1 MHLLYNAAIYG
12 YNIVVRLAAAA
23 GNKKAAKWVKGRKHQ
38 KISPI
43 SESEKVAWFHCASL
57 GEFEQGRP
65 VIESFKKQHPDF
77 KIVLTFFSPS
87 GYEIRKNYEQA
98 DYVYYLPADTPSNA
112 RMFIDLIQPQIAF
125 FIKYEFWFNYLR
137 ELWRSHTPTYL
148 ISGIF
153 RKNQHFFR
161 WYSEWFRR
169 QLRSFEK
176 FFVQNEESYYL
187 AESMLPGK
195 SKITGDT
202 RFDRVYEIARKA
214 QPFTDIKKF
223 KNGET
228 LFLAGSTWPADEEI
242 FLPSVL
248 EATKNRE
255 LKVIIAPHEVHEQR
269 IEVLMK
275 QLPDAAIRYS
285 HTSGDFSDKQI
296 LVIDSIGLLS
306 HLYQYGDIAYIG
318 GGFGVGIHNT
328 LEAATFG
335 LPILF
340 GPNYQKFHEAIE
352 LIENEA
358 AFSIHSK
365 NEFDKT
371 FQRLLENQDARNKAG
386 KQAKDYVHRNKGGT
400 KLILD
405 NIVLRV

>member
-1 MHLLYNAAIYG
+1 MHLLYNAAIYA
-12 YNIVVRLAAAA
+12 YSSAVYLAAAA

-77 KIVLTFFSPS
+77 KVVLTFFSPS

-112 RMFIDLIQPQIAF
+112 RTFIDLIRPQIAF
-125 FIKYEFWFNYLR
+125 FIKYEFWFNYLQ

-161 WYSEWFRR
+161 WYGEWFRR

-176 FFVQNEESYYL
+176 FFVQNEASYL
-187 AESMLPGK
+187 LVEKILPGK
-195 SKITGDT
+195 SMITGDT
-202 RFDRVYEIARKA
+202 RFDRVYQIAQKA
-214 QPFTDIKKF
+214 RPFPDIKKF
-223 KNGET
+223 KNGKP
-228 LFLAGSTWPADEEI
+228 LLLAGSTWPADEEV

-248 EATKNRE
+248 EAVKTWD

-269 IEVLMK
+269 INALIK
-275 QLPDAAIRYS
+275 LLPDSTIRYS
-285 HTSGDFSDKQI
+285 QTSGDISDKKI

-335 LPILF
+335 LPVIF
-340 GPNYQKFHEAIE
+340 GPNYQKFQEAKE

-358 AFSIHSK
+358 AYSIQSK

-371 FQRLLENQDARNKAG
+371 FLRLLENQDARDKAG
-386 KQAKDYVHRNKGGT
+386 KQAKNYVHRKRGGT
-400 KLILD
+400 QLILE
-405 NIVLRV
+405 NIILRE

>member
-12 YNIVVRLAAAA
+12 YSSAVYLAAAA
-23 GNKKAAKWVKGRKHQ
+23 GNKKAAKWVKGRKQQ

-43 SESEKVAWFHCASL
+43 SKSEKVAWFHCASL

-65 VIESFKKQHPDF
+65 VIESFKKQYPDF
-77 KIVLTFFSPS
+77 IIVITFFSPS

-112 RMFIDLIQPQIAF
+112 RMFIDLIRPQIAF

-161 WYSEWFRR
+161 WYGEWFRR

-176 FFVQNEESYYL
+176 FFVQNEDSYRL
-187 AESMLPGK
+187 VEKILPGK
-195 SKITGDT
+195 SMITGDT
-202 RFDRVYEIARKA
+202 RFDRVYQIAQKA
-214 QPFTDIKKF
+214 RPFSDIEKF
-223 KNGET
+223 KNGKT
-228 LFLAGSTWPADEEI
+228 LFLAGSTWPADEEV

-248 EATKNRE
+248 EAVKHRG

-269 IEVLMK
+269 IDSLMN
-275 QLPDAAIRYS
+275 QLPKTAVRYS
-285 HTSGDFSDKQI
+285 DTSGDFSDKQI
-296 LVIDSIGLLS
+296 LIIDSIGLLS

-335 LPILF
+335 LPVIF
-340 GPNYQKFHEAIE
+340 GPNYQKFQEAKE

-358 AFSIHSK
+358 AFSIQSK

-371 FQRLLENQDARNKAG
+371 FLRLLENQDARNKAG
-386 KQAKDYVHRNKGGT
+386 KQAKSYVHRKRGGT
-400 KLILD
+400 QLILK
-405 NIVLRV
+405 NIVLRE